1 MVRYSVLIPQRNAI
15 AAVKKLLPQLCETLD
30 RLVLPYEIIC
40 IDDASTQKPAE
51 LEALLEDYAP
61 LRVLRFDQ
69 PRGTSA
75 ALSAGLR
82 AARGNIIV
90 ALDPSDHQDP
100 SAHHPARYVSHLIA
114 RLSQHD
120 LVVGRS
126 WRSLGQE
133 LARPISRLAHL
144 LARSPEVQPTEDL
157 FWAARRE
164 AVVGLTM
171 SRGAFRALGDWVA
184 TRGLRVCR
192 LTFADGQ
199 PARGVTLRP
208 NFARRFVASWLE
220 SGYEPHVASELV
232 RQEIAEPLLNTTRVA
247 TLRPR
252 WVPQPLA
259 AAAEPKRKSA

>member
-30 RLVLPYEIIC
+30 RFVLPYEIIC
-40 IDDASTQKPAE
+40 IDDASTQDPAE

-90 ALDPSDHQDP
+90 ALDPS
-100 SAHHPARYVSHLIA
+100 AHFSGQSVSHLIA

-120 LVVGRS
+120 LVVGCT
-126 WRSLGQE
+126 WRSLGRE
-133 LARPISRLAHL
+133 LTRPFSGLARLLGRSLEVHPI
-144 LARSPEVQPTEDL
+144 EDL

-171 SRGAFRALGDWVA
+171 SRGAFRALGDWGT

-208 NFARRFVASWLE
+208 NLARRIVARWLE
-220 SGYEPHVASELV
+220 GGYEPHVASELV

-259 AAAEPKRKSA
+259 AAAEPKRDSA

>member
-15 AAVKKLLPQLCETLD
+15 AAVKQQLPRLCETLD
-30 RLVLPYEIIC
+30 QLVLPYEIIC
-40 IDDASTQKPAE
+40 IDDASTQEPAE
-51 LEALLEDYAP
+51 LEALLEDYPP

-82 AARGNIIV
+82 AARGNVIV
-90 ALDPSDHQDP
+90 ALDPS
-100 SAHHPARYVSHLIA
+100 AHFPARYVSHLIA

-144 LARSPEVQPTEDL
+144 LARSPDVLPTEDL

-171 SRGAFRALGDWVA
+171 SRGAFRALGDWVIA
-184 TRGLRVCR
+184 RGLRVCQ

-199 PARGVTLRP
+199 PARGLTLRP
-208 NFARRFVASWLE
+208 NFARRFMARWLE
-220 SGYEPHVASELV
+220 GGYEPHVASELV
-232 RQEIAEPLLNTTRVA
+232 RQDTVGPLVNAARLD
-247 TLRPR
+247 TLQPR
-252 WVPQPLA
+252 WVPQPVA
-259 AAAEPKRKSA
+259 ATAQPKRDSA